1 MENIDKIINIRVKY
15 SDLIKGMSESAK
27 RIDTLNDRISE
38 LKSGLKGL
46 KAARKAGTIDK
57 EAYNEQV
64 AQTTQELVANRE
76 EVKALQSAMR
86 LFSREIQDNIK
97 EEKNLEGS
105 VNGLR
110 ASIRNLTAEYNA
122 LSAADR
128 EGSVG
133 NGIAERISKMQ
144 AQVSAAEQRLGNF
157 RSNVGNYQSAFNGL
171 NVSVSQIVREL
182 PSATMGA
189 NMFFLAISNNIPM
202 LVDEINK
209 LRAANKLAMKEGK
222 QGIPILKQLGA
233 AVFSWN
239 SLISVGITLLTVY
252 GKDIV
257 SWIGNLFKGKQ
268 TIDAAKWS
276 MEQMNTAMAEG
287 RRNAQEEITKLD
299 ILYNAATDLAKPY
312 EERATAVR
320 KLQELYPAYFGNMN
334 SELIMTGKLKGK
346 YDELKTAIIETS
358 KAKAAADKIT
368 QNESIKLD
376 IEGTDEYK
384 VILQNEKRIEE
395 LTGKISE
402 LQNKGI
408 SQDSPLIK
416 GALAT
421 ISSLENGITHASK
434 SIRKRLELP
443 DDIGDDI
450 REYLKALDQT
460 NKSLADSASTL
471 YTSLSPEE
479 QNKNYEKGEKDAAKF
494 AKTRVKAIEEAKD
507 AALKAEKDYFQ
518 LVQQMRTKTKESELK
533 SISEQNSVAK
543 KSAEKRIG
551 EIDILL
557 KTAEGEQAAWL
568 LQEKETLN
576 KRILALDEKYQKDRI
591 SVEAKYSEEALRK
604 ELAREEARI
613 RARLGMDAQMDALAR
628 AQVKNE
634 NYSDLKSEDNGKRLS
649 AQRAIAQEE
658 LRIAMDKYQALLS
671 MDEAT
676 KESLYD
682 SDVAYQTAVL
692 NGEMAVQDAK
702 FETARITKE
711 QAEYQLNTTLTAMSM
726 ISGAAAN
733 LFNTLAE
740 DNAEFAEFAKLLAL
754 FNIGVN
760 TALAISEAIAG
771 NAARPIKMA
780 AAIAAVLSAIAQA
793 YQVLNQ
799 AEKPA
804 TPKFSRGG
812 LVTGPGTGTSD
823 SIPARLSNGE
833 AVMTAR
839 AVVDWGPVLSMM
851 NVSSGGN
858 AIPTSHLPERRAG
871 GMREMEQMLR
881 RVMREMPNPVVTV
894 RDINNGQ
901 RRVKVQDETA
911 RYTGRK
917 R

>member
-46 KAARKAGTIDK
+46 KAARKAGTIDE

-110 ASIRNLTAEYNA
+110 KSIRDLTAQYNA

-222 QGIPILKQLGA
+222 QGVPILKQLGA

-257 SWIGNLFKGKQ
+257 SWIGNLFKGREAAMTMAEAQAEVNKQMAESSGSYGDQVAQLRALQLQWNQLGDDLKAKTEFVKNNREAFDKLGVAITTVADADNLFIQNTDAFIEAMNLRAQANAANELATQKYKDALIARQEAEEKIKKGKQ
-268 TIDAAKWS
+268 TVYKGIDDYGNITLEYRYIAYTED
-276 MEQMNTAMAEG
+276 EQKEILAGAEALEAEASAFTQLTVA
-287 RRNAQEEITKLD
+287 RNADAKSILDRAGIKESEKSSKSANDDPYADESGVKKAERMMEGYYARSKQELQKWVDEQREIIRKMGID
-299 ILYNAATDLAKPY
+299 VMGDFEKILSQMDKEVSAEFISQYNQKQSEYRNRILNAQATGGDEAAQNETVAILREQLAEFDSYAAAYRAMGDSAIEIDNRRLEMLIRLHDEMNKGAQKEAQSMQMSFQTASDLA
-312 EERATAVR
+312 
-320 KLQELYPAYFGNMN
+320 
-334 SELIMTGKLKGK
+334 
-346 YDELKTAIIETS
+346 
-358 KAKAAADKIT
+358 
-368 QNESIKLD
+368 
-376 IEGTDEYK
+376 
-384 VILQNEKRIEE
+384 
-395 LTGKISE
+395 
-402 LQNKGI
+402 
-408 SQDSPLIK
+408 
-416 GALAT
+416 GALAGLAEEAGAGAPVVAVLGMAQAIASMGAALSKAFSTGNIWEGIAASITAIAT
-421 ISSLENGITHASK
+421 ITSVIS
-434 SIRKRLELP
+434 
-443 DDIGDDI
+443 
-450 REYLKALDQT
+450 QM
-460 NKSLADSASTL
+460 KSLNSTAA
-471 YTSLSPEE
+471 EE
-479 QNKNYEKGEKDAAKF
+479 G
-494 AKTRVKAIEEAKD
+494 
-507 AALKAEKDYFQ
+507 
-518 LVQQMRTKTKESELK
+518 
-533 SISEQNSVAK
+533 
-543 KSAEKRIG
+543 
-551 EIDILL
+551 
-557 KTAEGEQAAWL
+557 
-568 LQEKETLN
+568 
-576 KRILALDEKYQKDRI
+576 
-591 SVEAKYSEEALRK
+591 AKYHYA
-604 ELAREEARI
+604 
-613 RARLGMDAQMDALAR
+613 
-628 AQVKNE
+628 
-634 NYSDLKSEDNGKRLS
+634 
-649 AQRAIAQEE
+649 
-658 LRIAMDKYQALLS
+658 
-671 MDEAT
+671 
-676 KESLYD
+676 
-682 SDVAYQTAVL
+682 
-692 NGEMAVQDAK
+692 
-702 FETARITKE
+702 
-711 QAEYQLNTTLTAMSM
+711 
-726 ISGAAAN
+726 
-733 LFNTLAE
+733 
-740 DNAEFAEFAKLLAL
+740 
-754 FNIGVN
+754 
-760 TALAISEAIAG
+760 
-771 NAARPIKMA
+771 
-780 AAIAAVLSAIAQA
+780 
-793 YQVLNQ
+793 
-799 AEKPA
+799 
-804 TPKFSRGG
+804 RGG

-858 AIPTSHLPERRAG
+858 AIPTRHLPEKSS
-871 GMREMEQMLR
+871 GMRQMEQMFE
-881 RVMREMPNPVVTV
+881 RVMRRLPNPVVTV

-911 RYTGRK
+911 RSAGRK

>member
-46 KAARKAGTIDK
+46 KAARKAGTIDE

-76 EVKALQSAMR
+76 EIKALQSAMR
-86 LFSREIQDNIK
+86 LYSREIQDNIK

-110 ASIRNLTAEYNA
+110 KSIHDLTAQYNA

-222 QGIPILKQLGA
+222 QGVPILKQLGV

-257 SWIGNLFKGKQ
+257 SWIGNLFKGRE
-268 TIDAAKWS
+268 AA
-276 MEQMNTAMAEG
+276 MTMAE
-287 RRNAQEEITKLD
+287 AQAEVNKQMAESSGNYGDQVAKLRALQLQWNQLGD
-299 ILYNAATDLAKPY
+299 DLKVKTEFVKKNQEAFHKLGVKINDTNDAERLLVERTDDFVLA
-312 EERATAVR
+312 
-320 KLQELYPAYFGNMN
+320 LQAR
-334 SELIMTGKLKGK
+334 
-346 YDELKTAIIETS
+346 
-358 KAKAAADKIT
+358 AKAAAAQKLASEEYESYLKVVAETEDELAQAERLKSFYVKQKADREKMYSGLTADIYQRQIRASQTMINQQQKIIDNI
-368 QNESIKLD
+368 QEQRNAAMKN
-376 IEGTDEYK
+376 GNVYAK
-384 VILQNEKRIEE
+384 LQNQYKKQATDILNQLEIKEYDPNSEKV
-395 LTGKISE
+395 
-402 LQNKGI
+402 
-408 SQDSPLIK
+408 
-416 GALAT
+416 
-421 ISSLENGITHASK
+421 
-434 SIRKRLELP
+434 
-443 DDIGDDI
+443 
-450 REYLKALDQT
+450 
-460 NKSLADSASTL
+460 
-471 YTSLSPEE
+471 
-479 QNKNYEKGEKDAAKF
+479 EKDALKA
-494 AKTRVKAIEEAKD
+494 AKTRAKSIKEAKD

-543 KSAEKRIG
+543 KSAEKRIS

-591 SVEAKYSEEALRK
+591 SVEEKYSEEALRK

-702 FETARITKE
+702 LETARITKE
-711 QAEYQLNTTLTAMSM
+711 QAEYQLNTTLTAMST

-804 TPKFSRGG
+804 TPKFARGG

-894 RDINNGQ
+894 KEIDNVKHTIN
-901 RRVKVQDETA
+901 VLDDES

-917 R
+917 NKK

>member
-46 KAARKAGTIDK
+46 KAARKAGTIDE

-76 EVKALQSAMR
+76 EIKALQSAMR
-86 LFSREIQDNIK
+86 LYSHEIQDNIK

-110 ASIRNLTAEYNA
+110 KSIHDLTAQYNA

-189 NMFFLAISNNIPM
+189 NMFFLAISNNIPT

-222 QGIPILKQLGA
+222 QGVPILKQLGA

-257 SWIGNLFKGKQ
+257 SWIGNLFKGRE
-268 TIDAAKWS
+268 AA
-276 MEQMNTAMAEG
+276 MTMAE
-287 RRNAQEEITKLD
+287 AQAEVNKQMAESSGNYGDQVAKLRALQLQWNQLGD
-299 ILYNAATDLAKPY
+299 DLKVKTEFVKKNQEAFHKLGVKINDTNDAERLLVERTDDFVLA
-312 EERATAVR
+312 
-320 KLQELYPAYFGNMN
+320 LQAR
-334 SELIMTGKLKGK
+334 
-346 YDELKTAIIETS
+346 
-358 KAKAAADKIT
+358 AKAAAAQKLASEEYESYLKVVAETEDELAQAERLKSFYVKQKADREKMYSGLTADIYQRQIRASQTMINQQQKIIDNI
-368 QNESIKLD
+368 QEQRNAAMKN
-376 IEGTDEYK
+376 GNVYAK
-384 VILQNEKRIEE
+384 LQNQYKKQATDILNQLEIKEYDPNSEKV
-395 LTGKISE
+395 
-402 LQNKGI
+402 
-408 SQDSPLIK
+408 
-416 GALAT
+416 
-421 ISSLENGITHASK
+421 
-434 SIRKRLELP
+434 
-443 DDIGDDI
+443 
-450 REYLKALDQT
+450 
-460 NKSLADSASTL
+460 
-471 YTSLSPEE
+471 
-479 QNKNYEKGEKDAAKF
+479 EKDALKA
-494 AKTRVKAIEEAKD
+494 AKTRAKSIKEAKD

-543 KSAEKRIG
+543 KSAEKRIS

-591 SVEAKYSEEALRK
+591 SVEEKYSEEALRK

-671 MDEAT
+671 MDDAT

-692 NGEMAVQDAK
+692 NGEMAIQDAK
-702 FETARITKE
+702 LETARITKE
-711 QAEYQLNTTLTAMSM
+711 QAEYQLNTTLTAMST

-911 RYTGRK
+911 RYAGRK

>member
-46 KAARKAGTIDK
+46 KAARKAGTIAE

-110 ASIRNLTAEYNA
+110 KSIRDLTAQYNA

-222 QGIPILKQLGA
+222 QGVPILKQLGA

-257 SWIGNLFKGKQ
+257 SWIGNLFKGREAAMTMAEAQAEVNKQMAESSGSYGDQVAQLRALQLQWNQLGDDLKAKTEFVKNNREAFDKLGVAITTVADADNLFIQNTDAFIEAMNLRAQANAANELATQKYKDALIARQEAEEKIKKGKQ
-268 TIDAAKWS
+268 TVYKGIDDYGNITLEYRYIAYTED
-276 MEQMNTAMAEG
+276 EQKEILAGAEALEAEASAFTQLTVA
-287 RRNAQEEITKLD
+287 RNADAKSILDRAGIKESEKSSKSANDDPYADESGVKKAERMMEGYYARSKQELQKWVDEQREIIRKMGID
-299 ILYNAATDLAKPY
+299 VMGDFEKILSQMDKEVSAEFISQYNQKQSEYRNRILNAQATGGDEAAQNETVAILREQLAEFDSYAAAYRAMGDSAIEIDNRRLEMLIRLHDEMNKGAQKEAQSMQMSFQTASDLA
-312 EERATAVR
+312 
-320 KLQELYPAYFGNMN
+320 
-334 SELIMTGKLKGK
+334 
-346 YDELKTAIIETS
+346 
-358 KAKAAADKIT
+358 
-368 QNESIKLD
+368 
-376 IEGTDEYK
+376 
-384 VILQNEKRIEE
+384 
-395 LTGKISE
+395 
-402 LQNKGI
+402 
-408 SQDSPLIK
+408 
-416 GALAT
+416 GALAGLAEEAGAGAPVVAVLGMAQAIASMGAALSKAFSTGNIWEGIAASITAIAT
-421 ISSLENGITHASK
+421 ITSVIS
-434 SIRKRLELP
+434 
-443 DDIGDDI
+443 
-450 REYLKALDQT
+450 QM
-460 NKSLADSASTL
+460 KSLNSTAA
-471 YTSLSPEE
+471 EE
-479 QNKNYEKGEKDAAKF
+479 G
-494 AKTRVKAIEEAKD
+494 
-507 AALKAEKDYFQ
+507 
-518 LVQQMRTKTKESELK
+518 
-533 SISEQNSVAK
+533 
-543 KSAEKRIG
+543 
-551 EIDILL
+551 
-557 KTAEGEQAAWL
+557 
-568 LQEKETLN
+568 
-576 KRILALDEKYQKDRI
+576 
-591 SVEAKYSEEALRK
+591 AKYHYA
-604 ELAREEARI
+604 
-613 RARLGMDAQMDALAR
+613 
-628 AQVKNE
+628 
-634 NYSDLKSEDNGKRLS
+634 
-649 AQRAIAQEE
+649 
-658 LRIAMDKYQALLS
+658 
-671 MDEAT
+671 
-676 KESLYD
+676 
-682 SDVAYQTAVL
+682 
-692 NGEMAVQDAK
+692 
-702 FETARITKE
+702 
-711 QAEYQLNTTLTAMSM
+711 
-726 ISGAAAN
+726 
-733 LFNTLAE
+733 
-740 DNAEFAEFAKLLAL
+740 
-754 FNIGVN
+754 
-760 TALAISEAIAG
+760 
-771 NAARPIKMA
+771 
-780 AAIAAVLSAIAQA
+780 
-793 YQVLNQ
+793 
-799 AEKPA
+799 
-804 TPKFSRGG
+804 RGG

-858 AIPTSHLPERRAG
+858 AIPTRHLPEKSS
-871 GMREMEQMLR
+871 GMRQMEQMFE
-881 RVMREMPNPVVTV
+881 RVMRRLPNPVVTV

-911 RYTGRK
+911 RYAGRK

>member
-46 KAARKAGTIDK
+46 KAARKAGTID
-57 EAYNEQV
+57 EGAYNEQV

-97 EEKNLEGS
+97 EDKNLEGS

-110 ASIRNLTAEYNA
+110 KSIRDLTAQYNA

-222 QGIPILKQLGA
+222 QGVPILKQLGA

-257 SWIGNLFKGKQ
+257 SWIGNLFKGRE
-268 TIDAAKWS
+268 AA
-276 MEQMNTAMAEG
+276 MTMAEAQAEVNKQMAESSG
-287 RRNAQEEITKLD
+287 SYGDQVAQLRALQLQWNQLGDDLKAKTEFVKNNREAFDKLGVAITTVADADNLFIQNTDAFIEAMNLRAQANAANELATQKYKDALIARQKAEEKIKKGKTEAYATGGSSTAGGLQVSVFHREYTEDEKKEILAEVEALEAEASAFTQLTVARNADAKSILDRAGIKESEKSSKSANDDPYADESGVKKAERMMEGYYARSKQELQKWVDEQREIIRKMGIDVTGDFEK
-299 ILYNAATDLAKPY
+299 ILSQMDKDVSAEFISQYNQKQSEYRNRILNAQATGGDEAAQNETVAILREQLAEFDSYAAAYRAMGDSAIEIDNRRLEMLIRLHDEMNKGAQKEAQSMQMSFQTASDLA
-312 EERATAVR
+312 
-320 KLQELYPAYFGNMN
+320 
-334 SELIMTGKLKGK
+334 
-346 YDELKTAIIETS
+346 
-358 KAKAAADKIT
+358 
-368 QNESIKLD
+368 
-376 IEGTDEYK
+376 
-384 VILQNEKRIEE
+384 
-395 LTGKISE
+395 
-402 LQNKGI
+402 
-408 SQDSPLIK
+408 
-416 GALAT
+416 GALAGLAEEAGAGAPVVAVLGMAQAIASMGAALSKAFSTGNIWEGIAASITAIAT
-421 ISSLENGITHASK
+421 ITSVIS
-434 SIRKRLELP
+434 
-443 DDIGDDI
+443 
-450 REYLKALDQT
+450 QM
-460 NKSLADSASTL
+460 KSLNSTAA
-471 YTSLSPEE
+471 EE
-479 QNKNYEKGEKDAAKF
+479 G
-494 AKTRVKAIEEAKD
+494 
-507 AALKAEKDYFQ
+507 
-518 LVQQMRTKTKESELK
+518 
-533 SISEQNSVAK
+533 
-543 KSAEKRIG
+543 
-551 EIDILL
+551 
-557 KTAEGEQAAWL
+557 
-568 LQEKETLN
+568 
-576 KRILALDEKYQKDRI
+576 
-591 SVEAKYSEEALRK
+591 AKYHYA
-604 ELAREEARI
+604 
-613 RARLGMDAQMDALAR
+613 
-628 AQVKNE
+628 
-634 NYSDLKSEDNGKRLS
+634 
-649 AQRAIAQEE
+649 
-658 LRIAMDKYQALLS
+658 
-671 MDEAT
+671 
-676 KESLYD
+676 
-682 SDVAYQTAVL
+682 
-692 NGEMAVQDAK
+692 
-702 FETARITKE
+702 
-711 QAEYQLNTTLTAMSM
+711 
-726 ISGAAAN
+726 
-733 LFNTLAE
+733 
-740 DNAEFAEFAKLLAL
+740 
-754 FNIGVN
+754 
-760 TALAISEAIAG
+760 
-771 NAARPIKMA
+771 
-780 AAIAAVLSAIAQA
+780 
-793 YQVLNQ
+793 
-799 AEKPA
+799 
-804 TPKFSRGG
+804 RGG

-858 AIPTSHLPERRAG
+858 AIPTRHLPEKSS
-871 GMREMEQMLR
+871 GMRQMEQMFE
-881 RVMREMPNPVVTV
+881 RVMRRLPNPVVTV

>member
-46 KAARKAGTIDK
+46 KAARKAGTIDE

-86 LFSREIQDNIK
+86 LYSREIQDNIK

-110 ASIRNLTAEYNA
+110 KSIRDLTAQYNA

-202 LVDEINK
+202 LVEEINK

-222 QGIPILKQLGA
+222 QGVPILKQLGA

-257 SWIGNLFKGKQ
+257 SWIGNLFKGRE
-268 TIDAAKWS
+268 AA
-276 MEQMNTAMAEG
+276 MTMAE
-287 RRNAQEEITKLD
+287 AQAEVNKQMAESSGNYGDQVAKLRALQLQWNQLGD
-299 ILYNAATDLAKPY
+299 DLKVKTEFVKKNQEAFHKLGVKINDTNDAERLLVERTDDFVLA
-312 EERATAVR
+312 
-320 KLQELYPAYFGNMN
+320 LQAR
-334 SELIMTGKLKGK
+334 
-346 YDELKTAIIETS
+346 
-358 KAKAAADKIT
+358 AKAAAAQKLASEEYESYLKVVAETEDELAQAERLKSFYVKQKADREKMYSGLTADIYQRQIRASQTMINQQQKIIDNI
-368 QNESIKLD
+368 QEQRNAAMKN
-376 IEGTDEYK
+376 GNVYAK
-384 VILQNEKRIEE
+384 LQNQYKKQATDILNQLEIKEYDPNSEKV
-395 LTGKISE
+395 
-402 LQNKGI
+402 
-408 SQDSPLIK
+408 
-416 GALAT
+416 
-421 ISSLENGITHASK
+421 
-434 SIRKRLELP
+434 
-443 DDIGDDI
+443 
-450 REYLKALDQT
+450 
-460 NKSLADSASTL
+460 
-471 YTSLSPEE
+471 
-479 QNKNYEKGEKDAAKF
+479 EKDALKA
-494 AKTRVKAIEEAKD
+494 AKTRAKAIKEAKD

-543 KSAEKRIG
+543 KSAEKRIS

-702 FETARITKE
+702 LETARITKE
-711 QAEYQLNTTLTAMSM
+711 QAEYQLNTTLTAMST

>member
-46 KAARKAGTIDK
+46 KAARKAGTIDE

-110 ASIRNLTAEYNA
+110 KSIRDLTAQYNA

-222 QGIPILKQLGA
+222 QGVPILKQMGA

-257 SWIGNLFKGKQ
+257 SWIGNLFKGRE
-268 TIDAAKWS
+268 AA
-276 MEQMNTAMAEG
+276 MTMAE
-287 RRNAQEEITKLD
+287 AQAEVNKQMAEVNKQMAESSGIYGDQVAQLRALQLQWNQLGDDLKAKTEFVKKNQEAFHKLGVKIND
-299 ILYNAATDLAKPY
+299 TNDAERLLVERTDDFVLA
-312 EERATAVR
+312 
-320 KLQELYPAYFGNMN
+320 LQAR
-334 SELIMTGKLKGK
+334 
-346 YDELKTAIIETS
+346 
-358 KAKAAADKIT
+358 AKAAVAQKLASEEYESYLKVVAETEDELAQAERLKSFFVKQKADREKMYSGLTADIYQRQIRASQTMINQQQKIIDNI
-368 QNESIKLD
+368 QEQRNAAMKN
-376 IEGTDEYK
+376 GNVYAK
-384 VILQNEKRIEE
+384 LQNQYKKQATDILNQLEIKEYDPNSEKV
-395 LTGKISE
+395 
-402 LQNKGI
+402 
-408 SQDSPLIK
+408 
-416 GALAT
+416 
-421 ISSLENGITHASK
+421 
-434 SIRKRLELP
+434 
-443 DDIGDDI
+443 
-450 REYLKALDQT
+450 
-460 NKSLADSASTL
+460 
-471 YTSLSPEE
+471 
-479 QNKNYEKGEKDAAKF
+479 EKDALKA
-494 AKTRVKAIEEAKD
+494 AKTRAKSIKEAKD

-543 KSAEKRIG
+543 KPAEKRIS

-604 ELAREEARI
+604 ESAREEARI

-702 FETARITKE
+702 LETARITKE
-711 QAEYQLNTTLTAMSM
+711 QAEYQLITTLTAMST

>member
-46 KAARKAGTIDK
+46 KAARKAGTIDE

-86 LFSREIQDNIK
+86 LYSHEIQDNIK

-110 ASIRNLTAEYNA
+110 KSIRDLTAQYNA

-222 QGIPILKQLGA
+222 QGVPILKQLGD

-257 SWIGNLFKGKQ
+257 SWIGNLFKGRE
-268 TIDAAKWS
+268 AA
-276 MEQMNTAMAEG
+276 MTMAEAQAEVNKQMAESSG
-287 RRNAQEEITKLD
+287 SYGDQVAQLRALQLQWNQLGDDLKAKTEFVKNNREAFDKLGVAITTVADADNLFIQNMDAFIEAMNLRAQANAANELATQKYKDALIARQKAEDKIKRGTGEIVYAGIDEYGDTSYEYRRRAYTEDEKKEILAEVEALEAEASAFTQLTVTRNADAKSILDRAGIKESEKSSKSANDDPYADESGVKKAERMMEGYYARSKQELQKWVDEQREIIRKMGIDVTGDFEK
-299 ILYNAATDLAKPY
+299 ILSQMDKDVSAEFISQYNQKQSEYRNRILNAQATGGDEAAQNETVAILREQLAEFDSYAAAYRAMGDSAIEIDNRRLEMLIRLHDEMNKGAQKEAQSMQMSFQTASDLA
-312 EERATAVR
+312 
-320 KLQELYPAYFGNMN
+320 
-334 SELIMTGKLKGK
+334 
-346 YDELKTAIIETS
+346 
-358 KAKAAADKIT
+358 
-368 QNESIKLD
+368 
-376 IEGTDEYK
+376 
-384 VILQNEKRIEE
+384 
-395 LTGKISE
+395 
-402 LQNKGI
+402 
-408 SQDSPLIK
+408 
-416 GALAT
+416 GALAGLAEEAGAGAPVVAVLGMAQAIASMGAALSKAFSTGNIWEGIAASITAIAT
-421 ISSLENGITHASK
+421 ITSVIS
-434 SIRKRLELP
+434 
-443 DDIGDDI
+443 
-450 REYLKALDQT
+450 QM
-460 NKSLADSASTL
+460 KSLNSTAA
-471 YTSLSPEE
+471 EE
-479 QNKNYEKGEKDAAKF
+479 G
-494 AKTRVKAIEEAKD
+494 
-507 AALKAEKDYFQ
+507 
-518 LVQQMRTKTKESELK
+518 
-533 SISEQNSVAK
+533 
-543 KSAEKRIG
+543 
-551 EIDILL
+551 
-557 KTAEGEQAAWL
+557 
-568 LQEKETLN
+568 
-576 KRILALDEKYQKDRI
+576 
-591 SVEAKYSEEALRK
+591 AKYHYA
-604 ELAREEARI
+604 
-613 RARLGMDAQMDALAR
+613 
-628 AQVKNE
+628 
-634 NYSDLKSEDNGKRLS
+634 
-649 AQRAIAQEE
+649 
-658 LRIAMDKYQALLS
+658 
-671 MDEAT
+671 
-676 KESLYD
+676 
-682 SDVAYQTAVL
+682 
-692 NGEMAVQDAK
+692 
-702 FETARITKE
+702 
-711 QAEYQLNTTLTAMSM
+711 
-726 ISGAAAN
+726 
-733 LFNTLAE
+733 
-740 DNAEFAEFAKLLAL
+740 
-754 FNIGVN
+754 
-760 TALAISEAIAG
+760 
-771 NAARPIKMA
+771 
-780 AAIAAVLSAIAQA
+780 
-793 YQVLNQ
+793 
-799 AEKPA
+799 
-804 TPKFSRGG
+804 RGG

-823 SIPARLSNGE
+823 SIAARLSNGE

-858 AIPTSHLPERRAG
+858 AIPTRHLPEKSS
-871 GMREMEQMLR
+871 GMRQMEQMFE
-881 RVMREMPNPVVTV
+881 RVMRRLPNPVVTV

-911 RYTGRK
+911 RYAGRK

>member
-46 KAARKAGTIDK
+46 KAARKAGTIDE

-86 LFSREIQDNIK
+86 LYSHEIQDNIK

-110 ASIRNLTAEYNA
+110 KSIRDLTAQYNA

-222 QGIPILKQLGA
+222 QGVPILKQLGA

-239 SLISVGITLLTVY
+239 SLISVSITLLTVY

-257 SWIGNLFKGKQ
+257 SWIGNLFKGRE
-268 TIDAAKWS
+268 AA
-276 MEQMNTAMAEG
+276 MTMAEAQAEVNKQMAESSG
-287 RRNAQEEITKLD
+287 SYGDQVAQLRALQLQWNQLGDDLKAKTEFVKNNREAFDKLGVAITTVADADNLFIQNTDAFIEAMNLRAQANAANELATQKYKDALIARQEAEEKIKKGKTEAYVTGGSPTVGGLQVSVFHREYTEDEKKEILAEAEALEAEASAFTQLTVARNAD
-299 ILYNAATDLAKPY
+299 A
-312 EERATAVR
+312 
-320 KLQELYPAYFGNMN
+320 
-334 SELIMTGKLKGK
+334 
-346 YDELKTAIIETS
+346 
-358 KAKAAADKIT
+358 
-368 QNESIKLD
+368 
-376 IEGTDEYK
+376 
-384 VILQNEKRIEE
+384 
-395 LTGKISE
+395 
-402 LQNKGI
+402 
-408 SQDSPLIK
+408 
-416 GALAT
+416 
-421 ISSLENGITHASK
+421 K
-434 SIRKRLELP
+434 SI
-443 DDIGDDI
+443 
-450 REYLKALDQT
+450 LDR
-460 NKSLADSASTL
+460 A
-471 YTSLSPEE
+471 
-479 QNKNYEKGEKDAAKF
+479 G
-494 AKTRVKAIEEAKD
+494 I
-507 AALKAEKDYFQ
+507 
-518 LVQQMRTKTKESELK
+518 KESEK
-533 SISEQNSVAK
+533 SS
-543 KSAEKRIG
+543 KSANDDPYADESGVKKAERMMEGYYARSKQELQKWVDEQREIIRKMGIDVTGDFEKILSQMDKDVSAEFISQYNQKQSEYRNRILNAQATG
-551 EIDILL
+551 GDEAAQNETVAILREQLAEFDSYAAAYRAMGDSAIEIDNRRLEMLIRLHDEMN
-557 KTAEGEQAAWL
+557 KGAQKEAQSMQMSFQAASD
-568 LQEKETLN
+568 
-576 KRILALDEKYQKDRI
+576 LAGALGGL
-591 SVEAKYSEEALRK
+591 AEEAG
-604 ELAREEARI
+604 ASAPVV
-613 RARLGMDAQMDALAR
+613 AMLG
-628 AQVKNE
+628 
-634 NYSDLKSEDNGKRLS
+634 
-649 AQRAIAQEE
+649 
-658 LRIAMDKYQALLS
+658 
-671 MDEAT
+671 
-676 KESLYD
+676 
-682 SDVAYQTAVL
+682 
-692 NGEMAVQDAK
+692 
-702 FETARITKE
+702 
-711 QAEYQLNTTLTAMSM
+711 
-726 ISGAAAN
+726 
-733 LFNTLAE
+733 
-740 DNAEFAEFAKLLAL
+740 
-754 FNIGVN
+754 
-760 TALAISEAIAG
+760 
-771 NAARPIKMA
+771 
-780 AAIAAVLSAIAQA
+780 IAQA
-793 YQVLNQ
+793 IASMGAALSKAFSSSVTVWDGIAGAVAAISTITTIIFQIKSLNNTA
-799 AEKPA
+799 AEEGAKYHYA
-804 TPKFSRGG
+804 RGG

-858 AIPTSHLPERRAG
+858 AIPTRHLPEKSS
-871 GMREMEQMLR
+871 GMRQMEQMFE
-881 RVMREMPNPVVTV
+881 RVMRRLPNPVVTV

-911 RYTGRK
+911 RYIGRK

>member
-46 KAARKAGTIDK
+46 KAARKAGTIDE

-86 LFSREIQDNIK
+86 LYSREIQDNIK

-110 ASIRNLTAEYNA
+110 KSIRDLTAQYNA

-222 QGIPILKQLGA
+222 QGVPILKQLGA

-257 SWIGNLFKGKQ
+257 SWIGNLFKGRE
-268 TIDAAKWS
+268 AA
-276 MEQMNTAMAEG
+276 MTMAEAQAEVNKQMAESSG
-287 RRNAQEEITKLD
+287 SYGDQVAQLRALQLQWNQLGDDLKAKTEFVKNNREAFDKLGVAITTVADADNLFIQNTDAFIEAMNLRAQANAANELATQKYKDALIARQKAEEKIKKGKTEAYATGGSSTAGGLQVSVFHREYTEDEKKEILAEVEALEAEASAFTQLTVARNADAKSILDRAGIKESEKSSKSANDDPYADESGVKKAERMMEGYYARSKQELQKWVDEQREIIRKMGIDVTGDFEK
-299 ILYNAATDLAKPY
+299 ILSQMDKEVSAEFISQYNQKQSEYRNRILNAQATGGDEAAQNETVAILREQLAEFDSYAAAYRAMGDSAIEIDNRRLEMLIRLHDEMNKGAQKEAQSMQMSFQTASDLA
-312 EERATAVR
+312 
-320 KLQELYPAYFGNMN
+320 
-334 SELIMTGKLKGK
+334 
-346 YDELKTAIIETS
+346 
-358 KAKAAADKIT
+358 
-368 QNESIKLD
+368 
-376 IEGTDEYK
+376 
-384 VILQNEKRIEE
+384 
-395 LTGKISE
+395 
-402 LQNKGI
+402 
-408 SQDSPLIK
+408 
-416 GALAT
+416 GALAGLAEEAGAGAPVVAVLGMAQAIASMGAALSKAFSTGNIWEGIAASITAIAT
-421 ISSLENGITHASK
+421 ITSVIS
-434 SIRKRLELP
+434 
-443 DDIGDDI
+443 
-450 REYLKALDQT
+450 QM
-460 NKSLADSASTL
+460 KSLNSTAA
-471 YTSLSPEE
+471 EE
-479 QNKNYEKGEKDAAKF
+479 G
-494 AKTRVKAIEEAKD
+494 
-507 AALKAEKDYFQ
+507 
-518 LVQQMRTKTKESELK
+518 
-533 SISEQNSVAK
+533 
-543 KSAEKRIG
+543 
-551 EIDILL
+551 
-557 KTAEGEQAAWL
+557 
-568 LQEKETLN
+568 
-576 KRILALDEKYQKDRI
+576 
-591 SVEAKYSEEALRK
+591 AKYHYA
-604 ELAREEARI
+604 
-613 RARLGMDAQMDALAR
+613 
-628 AQVKNE
+628 
-634 NYSDLKSEDNGKRLS
+634 
-649 AQRAIAQEE
+649 
-658 LRIAMDKYQALLS
+658 
-671 MDEAT
+671 
-676 KESLYD
+676 
-682 SDVAYQTAVL
+682 
-692 NGEMAVQDAK
+692 
-702 FETARITKE
+702 
-711 QAEYQLNTTLTAMSM
+711 
-726 ISGAAAN
+726 
-733 LFNTLAE
+733 
-740 DNAEFAEFAKLLAL
+740 
-754 FNIGVN
+754 
-760 TALAISEAIAG
+760 
-771 NAARPIKMA
+771 
-780 AAIAAVLSAIAQA
+780 
-793 YQVLNQ
+793 
-799 AEKPA
+799 
-804 TPKFSRGG
+804 RGG

-858 AIPTSHLPERRAG
+858 AIPTRHLPEKSS
-871 GMREMEQMLR
+871 GMRQMEQMFE
-881 RVMREMPNPVVTV
+881 RVMRRLPNPVVTV

-911 RYTGRK
+911 RYAGRK

>member
-46 KAARKAGTIDK
+46 KAARKAGTID
-57 EAYNEQV
+57 EGAYNEQV

-97 EEKNLEGS
+97 EDKNLEGS

-110 ASIRNLTAEYNA
+110 KSIRDLTAQYNA

-222 QGIPILKQLGA
+222 QGVPILKQLGA

-257 SWIGNLFKGKQ
+257 SWIGNLFKGRE
-268 TIDAAKWS
+268 AA
-276 MEQMNTAMAEG
+276 MTMAEAQAEVNKQMAESSG
-287 RRNAQEEITKLD
+287 SYGDQVAQLRALQLQWNQLGDDLKAKTEFVKNNREAFDKLGVAITTVADADNLFIQNTDAFIEAMNLRAQANAANELATQKYKDALIARQKAEEKIKKGKTEAYATGGSSTAGGLQVSVFHREYTEDEKKEILAEVEALEAEASAFTQLTVARNADAKSILDRAGIKESEKSSKSANDDPYADESGVKKAERMMEGYYARSKQELQKWVDEQREIIRKMGIDVTGDFEK
-299 ILYNAATDLAKPY
+299 ILSQMDKEVSAEFISQYNQKQSEYRNRILNAQATGGDEAAQNETVAILREQLAEFDSYAAAYRAMGDSAIEIDNRRLEMLIRLHDEMNKGAQKEAQSMQMSFQTASDLA
-312 EERATAVR
+312 
-320 KLQELYPAYFGNMN
+320 
-334 SELIMTGKLKGK
+334 
-346 YDELKTAIIETS
+346 
-358 KAKAAADKIT
+358 
-368 QNESIKLD
+368 
-376 IEGTDEYK
+376 
-384 VILQNEKRIEE
+384 
-395 LTGKISE
+395 
-402 LQNKGI
+402 
-408 SQDSPLIK
+408 
-416 GALAT
+416 GALAGLAEEAGAGAPVVAVLGMAQAIASMGAALSKAFSTGNIWEGIAASITAIAT
-421 ISSLENGITHASK
+421 ITSVIS
-434 SIRKRLELP
+434 
-443 DDIGDDI
+443 
-450 REYLKALDQT
+450 QM
-460 NKSLADSASTL
+460 KSLNSTAA
-471 YTSLSPEE
+471 EE
-479 QNKNYEKGEKDAAKF
+479 G
-494 AKTRVKAIEEAKD
+494 
-507 AALKAEKDYFQ
+507 
-518 LVQQMRTKTKESELK
+518 
-533 SISEQNSVAK
+533 
-543 KSAEKRIG
+543 
-551 EIDILL
+551 
-557 KTAEGEQAAWL
+557 
-568 LQEKETLN
+568 
-576 KRILALDEKYQKDRI
+576 
-591 SVEAKYSEEALRK
+591 AKYHYA
-604 ELAREEARI
+604 
-613 RARLGMDAQMDALAR
+613 
-628 AQVKNE
+628 
-634 NYSDLKSEDNGKRLS
+634 
-649 AQRAIAQEE
+649 
-658 LRIAMDKYQALLS
+658 
-671 MDEAT
+671 
-676 KESLYD
+676 
-682 SDVAYQTAVL
+682 
-692 NGEMAVQDAK
+692 
-702 FETARITKE
+702 
-711 QAEYQLNTTLTAMSM
+711 
-726 ISGAAAN
+726 
-733 LFNTLAE
+733 
-740 DNAEFAEFAKLLAL
+740 
-754 FNIGVN
+754 
-760 TALAISEAIAG
+760 
-771 NAARPIKMA
+771 
-780 AAIAAVLSAIAQA
+780 
-793 YQVLNQ
+793 
-799 AEKPA
+799 
-804 TPKFSRGG
+804 RGG

>member
-46 KAARKAGTIDK
+46 KAARKAGTIDE

-76 EVKALQSAMR
+76 EIKALQSAMR
-86 LFSREIQDNIK
+86 LYSREIQDNIK

-110 ASIRNLTAEYNA
+110 KSIHDLTAQYNA

-222 QGIPILKQLGA
+222 QGVPILKQLGA

-257 SWIGNLFKGKQ
+257 SWIGNLFKGRE
-268 TIDAAKWS
+268 AA
-276 MEQMNTAMAEG
+276 MTMAE
-287 RRNAQEEITKLD
+287 AQAEVNKQMAESSGNYGDQVAKLRALQLQWNQLGD
-299 ILYNAATDLAKPY
+299 DLKVKTEFVKKNQEAFHKLGVKINDTNDAERLLVERTDDFVLA
-312 EERATAVR
+312 
-320 KLQELYPAYFGNMN
+320 LQAR
-334 SELIMTGKLKGK
+334 
-346 YDELKTAIIETS
+346 
-358 KAKAAADKIT
+358 AKAAAAQKLASEEYESYLKVVAETEDELAQAERLKSFYVKQKADREKMYSGLTADIYQRQIRASQTMINQQQKIIDNI
-368 QNESIKLD
+368 QEQRNAAMKN
-376 IEGTDEYK
+376 GNVYAK
-384 VILQNEKRIEE
+384 LQNQYKKQATDILNQLEIKEYDPNSEKV
-395 LTGKISE
+395 
-402 LQNKGI
+402 
-408 SQDSPLIK
+408 
-416 GALAT
+416 
-421 ISSLENGITHASK
+421 
-434 SIRKRLELP
+434 
-443 DDIGDDI
+443 
-450 REYLKALDQT
+450 
-460 NKSLADSASTL
+460 
-471 YTSLSPEE
+471 
-479 QNKNYEKGEKDAAKF
+479 EKDALKA
-494 AKTRVKAIEEAKD
+494 AKTRAKSIKEAKD

-543 KSAEKRIG
+543 KSAEKRIS

-591 SVEAKYSEEALRK
+591 SVEEKYSEEALRK

-702 FETARITKE
+702 LETARITKE
-711 QAEYQLNTTLTAMSM
+711 QAEYQLNTTLTAMST

-804 TPKFSRGG
+804 TPKFARGG

-871 GMREMEQMLR
+871 GMREMEQMLE
-881 RVMREMPNPVVTV
+881 RVMRRLPNPVVTV

-911 RYTGRK
+911 RYAGRK

>member
-46 KAARKAGTIDK
+46 KAARKAGTIDE
-57 EAYNEQV
+57 EAYNERV

-86 LFSREIQDNIK
+86 LFSHEIQDNIK

-110 ASIRNLTAEYNA
+110 KSIRDLTAQYNA

-222 QGIPILKQLGA
+222 QGVPILKQLGA

-257 SWIGNLFKGKQ
+257 SWIGNLFKGRE
-268 TIDAAKWS
+268 AA
-276 MEQMNTAMAEG
+276 MTMAEAQAEVNKQMAESSG
-287 RRNAQEEITKLD
+287 NYGDQVAKLRALQLQWNQLGDDLKAKTEFVKNNREAFDKLGVAITTVADADNLFIQNTDAFIEAMDLRAQANAANELATQKYKDALIARQKAEDKIKKGKVETVFDGVDMRGDIKYKHIRRAYTEDEKKEILAEVEALEAEASAFTQLTVARNADAKSILDRAGIKESEKSSKSANDDPYADESGVKKAERMMEGYYVRSKQELQKWVDEQREIIRKMGIDVTGDFEK
-299 ILYNAATDLAKPY
+299 ILSQMDKDVSAEFISQYNQKQSEYRNRILNAQATGGDEAAQNETVAILREQLAEFDSYAAAYRAMGDSAIEIDNRRLEMLIRLHDEMNKGAQKEAQSMQMSFQTASDLA
-312 EERATAVR
+312 
-320 KLQELYPAYFGNMN
+320 
-334 SELIMTGKLKGK
+334 
-346 YDELKTAIIETS
+346 
-358 KAKAAADKIT
+358 
-368 QNESIKLD
+368 
-376 IEGTDEYK
+376 
-384 VILQNEKRIEE
+384 
-395 LTGKISE
+395 
-402 LQNKGI
+402 
-408 SQDSPLIK
+408 
-416 GALAT
+416 GALAGLAEEAGAGAPVVAVLGMAQAIASMGAALSKAFSTGNIWEGIAASITAIAT
-421 ISSLENGITHASK
+421 ITSVIS
-434 SIRKRLELP
+434 
-443 DDIGDDI
+443 
-450 REYLKALDQT
+450 QM
-460 NKSLADSASTL
+460 KSLNSTAA
-471 YTSLSPEE
+471 EE
-479 QNKNYEKGEKDAAKF
+479 G
-494 AKTRVKAIEEAKD
+494 
-507 AALKAEKDYFQ
+507 
-518 LVQQMRTKTKESELK
+518 
-533 SISEQNSVAK
+533 
-543 KSAEKRIG
+543 
-551 EIDILL
+551 
-557 KTAEGEQAAWL
+557 
-568 LQEKETLN
+568 
-576 KRILALDEKYQKDRI
+576 
-591 SVEAKYSEEALRK
+591 AKYHYA
-604 ELAREEARI
+604 
-613 RARLGMDAQMDALAR
+613 
-628 AQVKNE
+628 
-634 NYSDLKSEDNGKRLS
+634 
-649 AQRAIAQEE
+649 
-658 LRIAMDKYQALLS
+658 
-671 MDEAT
+671 
-676 KESLYD
+676 
-682 SDVAYQTAVL
+682 
-692 NGEMAVQDAK
+692 
-702 FETARITKE
+702 
-711 QAEYQLNTTLTAMSM
+711 
-726 ISGAAAN
+726 
-733 LFNTLAE
+733 
-740 DNAEFAEFAKLLAL
+740 
-754 FNIGVN
+754 
-760 TALAISEAIAG
+760 
-771 NAARPIKMA
+771 
-780 AAIAAVLSAIAQA
+780 
-793 YQVLNQ
+793 
-799 AEKPA
+799 
-804 TPKFSRGG
+804 RGG

-858 AIPTSHLPERRAG
+858 AIPTRHLPEKSS
-871 GMREMEQMLR
+871 GMRQMEQMFE
-881 RVMREMPNPVVTV
+881 RVMRRLPNPVVTV

-911 RYTGRK
+911 RYAGRK

>member
-46 KAARKAGTIDK
+46 KAARKAGTIDE

-86 LFSREIQDNIK
+86 LYSREIQDNIK

-110 ASIRNLTAEYNA
+110 KSIRDLTAQYNA

-222 QGIPILKQLGA
+222 QGVPILKQLGA

-257 SWIGNLFKGKQ
+257 SWIGNLFKGRE
-268 TIDAAKWS
+268 AA
-276 MEQMNTAMAEG
+276 MTMAEAQAEVNKQMAESSG
-287 RRNAQEEITKLD
+287 SYGDQVAQLRTLQLQWNQLGDDLKAKTEFVKNNREAFDKLGVAITTVADADNLFIQNTDAFIEAMNLRAQANAANELATQKYKDALIARQEAEDKIKRGTVEKVYAGPGLRGGANFTYRRRAYTEDEKKEILAEVEALEAEASAFTQLTVARNADAKSILDRAGIKESEKSSKSANDDPYADESGVKKAERMMEGYYARSKQELQKWVDEQREIIRKTGIDVMGDFEK
-299 ILYNAATDLAKPY
+299 ILSQMDKEVSAEFISQYNQKQSEYRNRILNAQATGGDEAAQNETVAILREQLAEFDSYAAAYRAMGDSAIEIDNRRLEMLIRLHDEMNKGAQKEAQSMQMSFQTASDLA
-312 EERATAVR
+312 
-320 KLQELYPAYFGNMN
+320 
-334 SELIMTGKLKGK
+334 
-346 YDELKTAIIETS
+346 
-358 KAKAAADKIT
+358 
-368 QNESIKLD
+368 
-376 IEGTDEYK
+376 
-384 VILQNEKRIEE
+384 
-395 LTGKISE
+395 
-402 LQNKGI
+402 
-408 SQDSPLIK
+408 
-416 GALAT
+416 GALAGLAEEAGAGAPVVAVLGMAQAIASMGAALSKAFSTGNIWEGIAASITAIAT
-421 ISSLENGITHASK
+421 ITSVIS
-434 SIRKRLELP
+434 
-443 DDIGDDI
+443 
-450 REYLKALDQT
+450 QM
-460 NKSLADSASTL
+460 KSLNSTAA
-471 YTSLSPEE
+471 EE
-479 QNKNYEKGEKDAAKF
+479 G
-494 AKTRVKAIEEAKD
+494 
-507 AALKAEKDYFQ
+507 
-518 LVQQMRTKTKESELK
+518 
-533 SISEQNSVAK
+533 
-543 KSAEKRIG
+543 
-551 EIDILL
+551 
-557 KTAEGEQAAWL
+557 
-568 LQEKETLN
+568 
-576 KRILALDEKYQKDRI
+576 
-591 SVEAKYSEEALRK
+591 AKYHYA
-604 ELAREEARI
+604 
-613 RARLGMDAQMDALAR
+613 
-628 AQVKNE
+628 
-634 NYSDLKSEDNGKRLS
+634 
-649 AQRAIAQEE
+649 
-658 LRIAMDKYQALLS
+658 
-671 MDEAT
+671 
-676 KESLYD
+676 
-682 SDVAYQTAVL
+682 
-692 NGEMAVQDAK
+692 
-702 FETARITKE
+702 
-711 QAEYQLNTTLTAMSM
+711 
-726 ISGAAAN
+726 
-733 LFNTLAE
+733 
-740 DNAEFAEFAKLLAL
+740 
-754 FNIGVN
+754 
-760 TALAISEAIAG
+760 
-771 NAARPIKMA
+771 
-780 AAIAAVLSAIAQA
+780 
-793 YQVLNQ
+793 
-799 AEKPA
+799 
-804 TPKFSRGG
+804 RGG

-858 AIPTSHLPERRAG
+858 AIPTRHLPEKSS
-871 GMREMEQMLR
+871 GMRQMEQMFE
-881 RVMREMPNPVVTV
+881 RVMRRLPNPVVTV

-911 RYTGRK
+911 RYAGRK

>member
-46 KAARKAGTIDK
+46 KAARKAGTIDE

-86 LFSREIQDNIK
+86 LYSHEIQDNIK

-110 ASIRNLTAEYNA
+110 KSIRDLTAQYNA

-222 QGIPILKQLGA
+222 QGVPILKQLGD

-257 SWIGNLFKGKQ
+257 SWIGNLFKGRE
-268 TIDAAKWS
+268 AA
-276 MEQMNTAMAEG
+276 MTMAEAQAEVNKQMAESSG
-287 RRNAQEEITKLD
+287 SYGDQVAQLRAVQLQWNQLGDDLKAKTEFVKNNREAFDKLGVAITTVADADNLFIQNTDAFIEAMNLRAQANAANELATQKYKDALIARQKAEDKIKRGTGEIVYAGIDEYGDTSYEYRRRAYTEDEKKEILAEVEALEAEASAFTQLTVTRNADAKSILDRAGIKESEKSSKSANDDPYADESGVKKAERMMEGYYARSKQELQKWVDEQREIIRKMGIDVTGDFEK
-299 ILYNAATDLAKPY
+299 ILSQMDKDVSAEFISQYNQKQSEYRNRILNAQATGGDEAAQNETVAILREQLAEFDSYAAAYRAMGDSAIEIDNRRLEMLIRLHDEMNKGAQKEAQSMQMSFQTASDLA
-312 EERATAVR
+312 
-320 KLQELYPAYFGNMN
+320 
-334 SELIMTGKLKGK
+334 
-346 YDELKTAIIETS
+346 
-358 KAKAAADKIT
+358 
-368 QNESIKLD
+368 
-376 IEGTDEYK
+376 
-384 VILQNEKRIEE
+384 
-395 LTGKISE
+395 
-402 LQNKGI
+402 
-408 SQDSPLIK
+408 
-416 GALAT
+416 GALAGLAEEAGAGAPVVAVLGMAQAIASMGAALSKAFSTGNIWEGIAASITAIAT
-421 ISSLENGITHASK
+421 ITSVIS
-434 SIRKRLELP
+434 
-443 DDIGDDI
+443 
-450 REYLKALDQT
+450 QM
-460 NKSLADSASTL
+460 KSLNSTAA
-471 YTSLSPEE
+471 EE
-479 QNKNYEKGEKDAAKF
+479 G
-494 AKTRVKAIEEAKD
+494 
-507 AALKAEKDYFQ
+507 
-518 LVQQMRTKTKESELK
+518 
-533 SISEQNSVAK
+533 
-543 KSAEKRIG
+543 
-551 EIDILL
+551 
-557 KTAEGEQAAWL
+557 
-568 LQEKETLN
+568 
-576 KRILALDEKYQKDRI
+576 
-591 SVEAKYSEEALRK
+591 AKYHYA
-604 ELAREEARI
+604 
-613 RARLGMDAQMDALAR
+613 
-628 AQVKNE
+628 
-634 NYSDLKSEDNGKRLS
+634 
-649 AQRAIAQEE
+649 
-658 LRIAMDKYQALLS
+658 
-671 MDEAT
+671 
-676 KESLYD
+676 
-682 SDVAYQTAVL
+682 
-692 NGEMAVQDAK
+692 
-702 FETARITKE
+702 
-711 QAEYQLNTTLTAMSM
+711 
-726 ISGAAAN
+726 
-733 LFNTLAE
+733 
-740 DNAEFAEFAKLLAL
+740 
-754 FNIGVN
+754 
-760 TALAISEAIAG
+760 
-771 NAARPIKMA
+771 
-780 AAIAAVLSAIAQA
+780 
-793 YQVLNQ
+793 
-799 AEKPA
+799 
-804 TPKFSRGG
+804 RGG

-823 SIPARLSNGE
+823 SIAARLSNGE

-858 AIPTSHLPERRAG
+858 AIPTRHLPEKSS
-871 GMREMEQMLR
+871 GMRQMEQMFE
-881 RVMREMPNPVVTV
+881 RVMRRLPNPVVTV

-911 RYTGRK
+911 RYAGRK

>member
-46 KAARKAGTIDK
+46 KAARKAGTIDE

-110 ASIRNLTAEYNA
+110 KSIRDLTAQYNA

-222 QGIPILKQLGA
+222 QGVPILKQLGA

-257 SWIGNLFKGKQ
+257 SWIGNLFKGREAAMTMAEAQAEVNKQMAESSGSYGDQVAQLRALQLQWNQLGDDLKAKTEFVKNNREAFDKLGVAITTVADADNLFIQNTDAFIEAMNLRAQANAANELATQKYKDALIARQEAEEKIKKGKQ
-268 TIDAAKWS
+268 TVYKGIDDYGNITLEYRYIAYTED
-276 MEQMNTAMAEG
+276 EQKEILAGAEALEAEASAFTQLTVA
-287 RRNAQEEITKLD
+287 RNADAKSILDRAGIKESEKSSKSANDDPYADESGVKKAERMMEGYYARSKQELQKWVDEQREIIRKMGID
-299 ILYNAATDLAKPY
+299 VMGDFEKILSQMDKEVSAEFISQYNQKQSEYRNRILNAQATGGDEAAQNETVAILREQLAEFDSYAAAYRAMGDSAIEIDNRRLEMLIRLHDEMNKGAQKEAQSMQMSFQTASDLA
-312 EERATAVR
+312 
-320 KLQELYPAYFGNMN
+320 
-334 SELIMTGKLKGK
+334 
-346 YDELKTAIIETS
+346 
-358 KAKAAADKIT
+358 
-368 QNESIKLD
+368 
-376 IEGTDEYK
+376 
-384 VILQNEKRIEE
+384 
-395 LTGKISE
+395 
-402 LQNKGI
+402 
-408 SQDSPLIK
+408 
-416 GALAT
+416 GALAGLAEEAGAGAPVVAVLGMAQAIASMGAALSKAFSTGNIWEGIAASITAIAT
-421 ISSLENGITHASK
+421 ITSVIS
-434 SIRKRLELP
+434 
-443 DDIGDDI
+443 
-450 REYLKALDQT
+450 QM
-460 NKSLADSASTL
+460 KSLNSTAA
-471 YTSLSPEE
+471 EE
-479 QNKNYEKGEKDAAKF
+479 G
-494 AKTRVKAIEEAKD
+494 
-507 AALKAEKDYFQ
+507 
-518 LVQQMRTKTKESELK
+518 
-533 SISEQNSVAK
+533 
-543 KSAEKRIG
+543 
-551 EIDILL
+551 
-557 KTAEGEQAAWL
+557 
-568 LQEKETLN
+568 
-576 KRILALDEKYQKDRI
+576 
-591 SVEAKYSEEALRK
+591 AKYHYA
-604 ELAREEARI
+604 
-613 RARLGMDAQMDALAR
+613 
-628 AQVKNE
+628 
-634 NYSDLKSEDNGKRLS
+634 
-649 AQRAIAQEE
+649 
-658 LRIAMDKYQALLS
+658 
-671 MDEAT
+671 
-676 KESLYD
+676 
-682 SDVAYQTAVL
+682 
-692 NGEMAVQDAK
+692 
-702 FETARITKE
+702 
-711 QAEYQLNTTLTAMSM
+711 
-726 ISGAAAN
+726 
-733 LFNTLAE
+733 
-740 DNAEFAEFAKLLAL
+740 
-754 FNIGVN
+754 
-760 TALAISEAIAG
+760 
-771 NAARPIKMA
+771 
-780 AAIAAVLSAIAQA
+780 
-793 YQVLNQ
+793 
-799 AEKPA
+799 
-804 TPKFSRGG
+804 RGG

>member
-46 KAARKAGTIDK
+46 KAARKAGTIDE

-86 LFSREIQDNIK
+86 LYSHEIQDNIK

-110 ASIRNLTAEYNA
+110 KSIRDLTAQYNA

-222 QGIPILKQLGA
+222 QGVPILKQLGD

-257 SWIGNLFKGKQ
+257 SWIGNLFKGREAAMTMAEAQAEVNKQMAESSGSYGDQVAQLRALQLQWNQLGDDLKAKTEFVKNNREAFDKLGVAITTVADADNLFIQNTDAFIEAMNLRAQANAANELATQKYKDALIARQEAEEKIKKGKQ
-268 TIDAAKWS
+268 TVYKGIDDYGNITLEYRYIAYTED
-276 MEQMNTAMAEG
+276 EQKEILAGAEALEAEASAFTQLTVA
-287 RRNAQEEITKLD
+287 RNADAKSILDRAGIKESEKSSKSANDDPYADESGVKKAERMMEGYYARSKQELQKWVDEQREIIRKMGID
-299 ILYNAATDLAKPY
+299 VMGDFEKILSQMDKEVSAEFISQYNQKQSEYRNRILNAQATGGDEAAQNETVAILREQLAEFDSYAAAYRAMGDSAIEIDNRRLEMLIRLHDEMNKGAQREAQSMQMSFQTASDLA
-312 EERATAVR
+312 
-320 KLQELYPAYFGNMN
+320 
-334 SELIMTGKLKGK
+334 
-346 YDELKTAIIETS
+346 
-358 KAKAAADKIT
+358 
-368 QNESIKLD
+368 
-376 IEGTDEYK
+376 
-384 VILQNEKRIEE
+384 
-395 LTGKISE
+395 
-402 LQNKGI
+402 
-408 SQDSPLIK
+408 
-416 GALAT
+416 GALAGLAEEAGAGAPVVAVLGMAQAIASMGAALSKAFSTGNIWEGIAASITAIAT
-421 ISSLENGITHASK
+421 ITSVIS
-434 SIRKRLELP
+434 
-443 DDIGDDI
+443 
-450 REYLKALDQT
+450 QM
-460 NKSLADSASTL
+460 KSLNSTAA
-471 YTSLSPEE
+471 EE
-479 QNKNYEKGEKDAAKF
+479 G
-494 AKTRVKAIEEAKD
+494 
-507 AALKAEKDYFQ
+507 
-518 LVQQMRTKTKESELK
+518 
-533 SISEQNSVAK
+533 
-543 KSAEKRIG
+543 
-551 EIDILL
+551 
-557 KTAEGEQAAWL
+557 
-568 LQEKETLN
+568 
-576 KRILALDEKYQKDRI
+576 
-591 SVEAKYSEEALRK
+591 AKYHYA
-604 ELAREEARI
+604 
-613 RARLGMDAQMDALAR
+613 
-628 AQVKNE
+628 
-634 NYSDLKSEDNGKRLS
+634 
-649 AQRAIAQEE
+649 
-658 LRIAMDKYQALLS
+658 
-671 MDEAT
+671 
-676 KESLYD
+676 
-682 SDVAYQTAVL
+682 
-692 NGEMAVQDAK
+692 
-702 FETARITKE
+702 
-711 QAEYQLNTTLTAMSM
+711 
-726 ISGAAAN
+726 
-733 LFNTLAE
+733 
-740 DNAEFAEFAKLLAL
+740 
-754 FNIGVN
+754 
-760 TALAISEAIAG
+760 
-771 NAARPIKMA
+771 
-780 AAIAAVLSAIAQA
+780 
-793 YQVLNQ
+793 
-799 AEKPA
+799 
-804 TPKFSRGG
+804 RGG

-823 SIPARLSNGE
+823 SIAARLSNGE

-858 AIPTSHLPERRAG
+858 AIPTRHLPEKSS
-871 GMREMEQMLR
+871 GMRQMEQMFE
-881 RVMREMPNPVVTV
+881 RVMRRLPNPVVTV

-911 RYTGRK
+911 RYAGRK